1 MRISV
6 TSWNT
11 TEADIE
17 RSAEAIL
24 RCRDAVAREWH
35 QRG

>member
-6 TSWNT
+6 VNWST
-11 TEADIE
+11 TDADVE

-24 RCRDAVAREWH
+24 RVAAANSA
-35 QRG
+35 